1 MVNNDSCCFAKIL
14 KVIEILQNSTNDS
27 TCCEEGCDKPFL
39 GPNQNFIC
47 YNTRPVQFYTRNG
60 ELFEVTYNEGETTL
74 TSNVFRVERVQDCC
88 CKCRIL
94 QPSTTPGTNTFV
106 ATNSFITINLK
117 CMCVLKCLDDIALEN
132 V

>member
-14 KVIEILQNSTNDS
+14 KVIEILQNSATDS

-60 ELFEVTYNEGETTL
+60 ELFSATYTDGETIS
-74 TSNVFRVERVQDCC
+74 TSNVFRVEKVEDCC

-94 QPSTTPGTNTFV
+94 QKVTGTDDFV
-106 ATNSFITINLK
+106 ATNQFITINLK
-117 CMCVLKCLDDIALEN
+117 CMCVLKCLSDIALEN

>member
-14 KVIEILQNSTNDS
+14 KVIQILQNSSNDS
-27 TCCEEGCDKPFL
+27 TCCEEGCNKPFL

-47 YNTRPVQFYTRNG
+47 YNTRPVQFYTRSG
-60 ELFEVTYNEGETTL
+60 ELFTANYTENGANL
-74 TSNVFRVERVQDCC
+74 TSNVFRVEKVQDCC

-94 QPSTTPGTNTFV
+94 QLQADGSFV
-106 ATNSFITINLK
+106 ATNNFITINLK